1 MSQAIKIPKRFD
13 YSASSEFNAA
23 VSAAIEDAGE
33 NKIITLDCSQM
44 EYLDSA
50 GIGLIVMA
58 HKKAISR
65 QCRIAIINAKPSA
78 KEILLLANLQK
89 LIDIQ

>member
-1 MSQAIKIPKRFD
+1 MSEFIKISKRFD
-13 YSASSEFNAA
+13 YSVSSDFNAA
-23 VSAAIEDAGE
+23 VSAALAGAKPNE
-33 NKIITLDCSQM
+33 KITLDCAEM

-58 HKKAISR
+58 HKKATSN
-65 QCRIAIINAKPSA
+65 QCRIAIINTRPSA

-89 LIDIQ
+89 LIDIT